1 MFYQAGIKIVEIE
14 RNKVVAFSYVL
25 KGETGEEIERSDAN
39 SPMVYLHG
47 HGNILPGLE
56 SALKGCLQED
66 ITTVTLPAERAY
78 GLRKEGSHQRV
89 PIKHIIN
96 KPKKLV
102 RGMTVK
108 INTADG
114 AKDVLILKVG
124 KFNVDI
130 DSNHPLAGLALTFD
144 IKIEGIR
151 DATMDE
157 LAHGHS
163 HGFDGASGH

>member
-1 MFYQAGIKIVEIE
+1 M
-14 RNKVVAFSYVL
+14 
-25 KGETGEEIERSDAN
+25 
-39 SPMVYLHG
+39 
-47 HGNILPGLE
+47 
-56 SALKGCLQED
+56 
-66 ITTVTLPAERAY
+66 TLPPERAY

-108 INTADG
+108 INTAEG

-130 DSNHPLAGLALTFD
+130 DSNHPLAGLTLTFD
-144 IKIEGIR
+144 VKIEGVR
-151 DATMDE
+151 DATTDE

-163 HGFDGASGH
+163 HGVDGASGH